1 MRLYPN
7 EQRVMHQKSLFF
19 MPRHFL
25 RRDGLLDRAAISLS
39 GLCLLHCVATVVL
52 ISLLSHAGLFLEDP
66 IFHEVGIG
74 LAIALGLFA
83 LGKGVVD
90 HGYIMPAAIGGLGL
104 GIMLGA
110 LQLGHG
116 FEEMFF
122 TMLGV
127 GILALGHDLNY
138 RATH

>member
-1 MRLYPN
+1 ML
-7 EQRVMHQKSLFF
+7 HKTFSF

-25 RRDGLLDRAAISLS
+25 RREGLLDRAAISLS
-39 GLCLLHCVATVVL
+39 GLCLLHCIATVLL
-52 ISLLSHAGLFLEDP
+52 ISLLSHVGFFLEDP

-83 LGKGVVD
+83 LGKGVLD
-90 HGYIMPAAIGGLGL
+90 HGFVMPAAVGGLGL

-110 LQLGHG
+110 LQLDHG
-116 FEEMFF
+116 FEEMFY

-127 GILALGHDLNY
+127 AILALGHDLNY